1 MPRADH
7 VLAAQSTHVAS
18 VERVQACRCRPGPH
32 EEMDEHA
39 WHEVSVVPDADH
51 VPAAQSTHFAS
62 SSGKQACWCIPEGQE
77 LMVVHSQASY
87 VPMRPRSWQQL
98 KHESEFDGQQLKVV
112 PTAAAASSIASA
124 ARSRDAGA
132 MTMTVGRGECD

>member
-1 MPRADH
+1 M
-7 VLAAQSTHVAS
+7 V
-18 VERVQACRCRPGPH
+18 
-32 EEMDEHA
+32 EHA
-39 WHEVSVVPDADH
+39 VHEMSVVPDADH

-62 SSGKQACWCIPEGQE
+62 SSGKQACWRIPEGQE
-77 LMVVHSQASY
+77 LMVAHSQASY
-87 VPMRPRSWQQL
+87 VPMRPRSWQQI

-132 MTMTVGRGECD
+132 MTVGRGECD